1 MIGLAGTGDLSPG
14 SDRRSRQTMLQVK
27 VMARGRLA
35 KNSRIQTDGTVIA
48 LPEGGRVR
56 DLLAEVGVFDEEVR
70 EVIINGRRGRLDQA
84 LHRDDS
90 VVLRS

>member
-1 MIGLAGTGDLSPG
+1 MF
-14 SDRRSRQTMLQVK
+14 QVK

-35 KNSRIQTDGTVIA
+35 KNSRIETDGSVVM

-56 DLLAEVGVFDEEVR
+56 DLLVEVGVFDEEVR
-70 EVIINGRRGRLDQA
+70 EVTVNGRRARLDQA

-90 VVLRS
+90 IELRA